1 MSVNYD
7 KLKINADDI
16 LKYTFYDDSNKLVA
30 IIDAEKLKEI
40 FKVDIVEFNEKYRI
54 DYIS

>member
-1 MSVNYD
+1 MSANYD